1 MRITITGTVQ
11 GIGFRP
17 FIYKLAVANHLRG
30 FIRNRKDA
38 AAEIAI
44 QGDKKDINK
53 FLQEIREKKLAL
65 AHYDDFLVDWCDDAE
80 AEYHG
85 FSILESSEDRGLSGS
100 SLPPDIAICDECIR
114 ELHDAR
120 DRRQYYVFNTCA
132 ECGPRFTIIESLPYD
147 RAKTTMSD
155 FNLCEQCSKEYDDSL
170 SRRFHAQTIS
180 CKNCGPRLSITNS
193 DGEIIDIKDPVS
205 HAAKLLKEGAIV
217 AIKGLG
223 GFHLATSALNTETI
237 ERLRK
242 RKIRGNKPFAV
253 MARDLDSVRSFA
265 ILGHAE
271 AGLLTSYLKPIV
283 LLRKRSDCHLLSQ
296 SISPL
301 LHNIAVMLPYAS
313 LHIMLLAALQE
324 LPALVMTSANPG
336 NEPLVKDNEEA
347 LRRIGNIADYFLLH
361 NRRIVTR
368 CDDSVI
374 KVNNG
379 RTCIIRRSRGYV
391 PSPVP
396 LKNRIPACILA
407 LGAELNNTFAIALD
421 DKAFV
426 SQHIG
431 DVDNPETYMFL
442 KNEIDR
448 VLTLMNTK
456 PKAIACDLHPTM
468 HTTRLAYLMADNDD
482 NSDENEREYNGGSP
496 VIQVQHHHAHAAS
509 LMAEHGLEEMVCI
522 VCDGAGYGPDGKIW
536 GGEIIFCDRN
546 GFKRMGNLAEQPMI
560 GGDLATRYPLRMVA
574 GMLHN
579 KAEGLEDYIYSK
591 SHHFPSGKREVEFI
605 IENIRKPSTV
615 TTSTGRILDAI
626 SSILGICYKRTYEG
640 EPAMKLESI
649 VLNGTDIG
657 GIEPRINQSILDT
670 TFLVQYLFENRDRYP
685 VKDLAYTSHAYLA
698 KGLASIACDQAQKA
712 GVKVVGF
719 SGGVAYNELFS
730 RLLKQ
735 KVESTGIQFVQH
747 EKVPPGDGGISL
759 GQACVAGIDI
769 NP

>member
-17 FIYKLAVANHLRG
+17 FIYKLAVANNLRG

-38 AAEIAI
+38 AVEIAI
-44 QGDKKDINK
+44 QGDKNDIHR

-65 AHYDDFLVDWCDDAE
+65 AWYNDFLIDWCDDE
-80 AEYHG
+80 EEYHG
-85 FSILESSEDRGLSGS
+85 FSILASSEDRGISGS
-100 SLPPDIAICDECIR
+100 AISPDIAICKECIR
-114 ELHDAR
+114 ELHDTR
-120 DRRQYYVFNTCA
+120 DRRQHYAFNTCA

-155 FNLCEQCSKEYDDSL
+155 FNLCEQCRKEYEDPFN
-170 SRRFHAQTIS
+170 RRFHAQTLS
-180 CKNCGPRLSITNS
+180 CKNCGPKLSITNN
-193 DGEIIDIKDPVS
+193 DGKIIDVRDPVS

-217 AIKGLG
+217 AVKGLG

-237 ERLRK
+237 ERLRE
-242 RKIRGNKPFAV
+242 RKKRGNKPFAV

-265 ILGHAE
+265 MLGHAE
-271 AGLLTSYLKPIV
+271 ADLLTSYVKPIV
-283 LLRKRSDCHLLSQ
+283 LLGKRIDCHLLSPA
-296 SISPL
+296 ISPQ

-313 LHIMLLAALQE
+313 LHIMLLEALQE

-347 LRRIGNIADYFLLH
+347 IGRIGSIADCFLLH
-361 NRRIVTR
+361 NRRIATR
-368 CDDSVI
+368 CDDSVL

-396 LKNRIPACILA
+396 LKNHVPACILA
-407 LGAELNNTFAIALD
+407 LGAELNDTFAIALD
-421 DKAFV
+421 DKAFL

-431 DVDNPETYMFL
+431 DVDNLENYMFL

-448 VLTLMNTK
+448 LLTLMNTK
-456 PKAIACDLHPTM
+456 PEAIACDLHPSM
-468 HTTRLAYLMADNDD
+468 HTTRLAYLMAVNDD
-482 NSDENEREYNGGSP
+482 DHDEDEENYDDGSP

-509 LMAEHGLEEMVCI
+509 LMAEHGLEEIACI
-522 VCDGAGYGPDGKIW
+522 VCDGAGYGLDGKIW
-536 GGEIIFCDRN
+536 GGEVISCDRN
-546 GFKRMGNLAEQPMI
+546 GFKRAGNLTEQPMI
-560 GGDLATRYPLRMVA
+560 GGDLATHYPLRMVTA
-574 GMLHN
+574 MLYN

-591 SHHFPSGKREVEFI
+591 SHYFPFGKREVEFI

-615 TTSTGRILDAI
+615 TTSTGRVLDAV
-626 SSILGICYKRTYEG
+626 SSILGICYKRTFEG
-640 EPAMKLESI
+640 EPAMKLES
-649 VLNGTDIG
+649 VALNGTDIG

-670 TFLVQYLFENRDRYP
+670 TFLVQYLFENKDRYP
-685 VKDLAYTSHAYLA
+685 VKDLACTSHSYLA

-730 RLLKQ
+730 RFLKQ
-735 KVESTGIQFVQH
+735 EVESAGMQFVQH

-759 GQACVAGIDI
+759 GQAYVAGRSI
-769 NP
+769 NS